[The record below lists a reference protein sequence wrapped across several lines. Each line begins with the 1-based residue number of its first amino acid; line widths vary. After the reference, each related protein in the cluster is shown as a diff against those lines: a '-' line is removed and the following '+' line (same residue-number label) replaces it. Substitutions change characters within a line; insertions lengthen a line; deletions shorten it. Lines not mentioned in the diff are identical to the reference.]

1 MMDLS
6 VLESLFM
13 NLNEGR
19 FKVVSMY
26 IDELQ
31 MYLLESIV
39 ELENKNIYSCN
50 CEIICRNKTTFV
62 GLEHTNISQDE
73 LVMFS
78 CSRAYLSMC
87 AAILYIKDLKM

>member
-50 CEIICRNKTTFV
+50 CEKYVEIKRHSSALSTQ
-62 GLEHTNISQDE
+62 IS
-73 LVMFS
+73 V
-78 CSRAYLSMC
+78 
-87 AAILYIKDLKM
+87 KMNW